1 MDTNIQPQGFLR
13 LPQVLALIPVSKS
26 SWWNG
31 CKSGR
36 YPKPVKIG
44 PNSTAWKAE
53 DIVDLV
59 QRLGNPEGQ
68 QSKTAK

>member
-1 MDTNIQPQGFLR
+1 MASDTRPQGFLR

-26 SWWNG
+26 TWWDG
-31 CKSGR
+31 CKKGR

-53 DIVDLV
+53 DITELM
-59 QRLGNPEGQ
+59 QRFASSGKQ
-68 QSKTAK
+68 QN

>member
-1 MDTNIQPQGFLR
+1 MASDTRPQGFLR

-26 SWWNG
+26 TWWDG
-31 CKSGR
+31 CKKGR

-53 DIVDLV
+53 DITELM
-59 QRLGNPEGQ
+59 QRFASSEEQ
-68 QSKTAK
+68 QN

>member
-1 MDTNIQPQGFLR
+1 MFMNTPPQGFLR

-26 SWWNG
+26 TWWDG
-31 CKSGR
+31 CKNGR

-53 DIVDLV
+53 DINELM
-59 QRLGNPEGQ
+59 QRVANPETQ
-68 QSKTAK
+68 QVKVGK